1 MTGRERALEVFK
13 YRQTDKPCFDLME
26 GTVWDSVGYYFRKEY
41 GLRDAEEV
49 LDLLDCDFRWSHLF
63 GKTLPL
69 PDSDDAVKG
78 LSGTNYSDSSGGYL
92 LAEAESVAEI
102 DRLFAPDPYKR
113 EIPDFKKMRETY
125 PDKALVF
132 CVPWTPFFSGA
143 CSLFGMERAMIT
155 MLSEPELYHAFAI
168 KQKEYLCEYIRLAI
182 RAGAAEYC
190 DFFWT
195 GDDFS
200 SENGLILSPAH
211 WRKLVKPYLKEAF
224 DIAKTAGMYTLF
236 HSCGAVS
243 EVYPDF
249 IEIGIDSHIGVQTSG
264 KGMEIERLARDFG
277 GKLVIFGGVDAQ
289 TTLIECTAEQV
300 EKETLRNIE
309 AFAEC
314 GGYIVSNSHHG
325 LPDMPGENLV
335 AMARAAGRKIKTLKC

>member
-1 MTGRERALEVFK
+1 MNGRERAAAVFK
-13 YRQTDKPCFDLME
+13 YRQTDIPCFDLME
-26 GTVWDSVGYYFRKEY
+26 GTVWDSVGYYFRKAH
-41 GLRDAEEV
+41 GLRNAEDV
-49 LDLLDCDFRWSHLF
+49 IDFLDCDFRWSHLF

-69 PDSDDAVKG
+69 PDSDDAVRG

-92 LAEAESVAEI
+92 LSDTVSVADI
-102 DRLFAPDPYKR
+102 DRLFNPDPYKR
-113 EIPDFKKMRETY
+113 EIPDFEKMRRKF

-143 CSLFGMERAMIT
+143 CSFFGMERAMIT
-155 MLSEPELYHAFAI
+155 MLTEPELYYAFAI

-195 GDDFS
+195 GDDFA

-224 DIAKTAGMYTLF
+224 DIAKTAGMLTLF

-249 IEIGIDSHIGVQTSG
+249 IEMGIDSHIGVQTSG
-264 KGMEIERLARDFG
+264 KGMDIERLARDFG
-277 GKLVIFGGVDAQ
+277 GKLVIFGGIDAQ
-289 TTLIECTAEQV
+289 TTLIKCTSAQV
-300 EKETLRNIE
+300 ERETRRNIG
-309 AFAEC
+309 AFADC

-325 LPDMPGENLV
+325 LPDIPGENLA
-335 AMARAAGRKIKTLKC
+335 AMARAAGRRI